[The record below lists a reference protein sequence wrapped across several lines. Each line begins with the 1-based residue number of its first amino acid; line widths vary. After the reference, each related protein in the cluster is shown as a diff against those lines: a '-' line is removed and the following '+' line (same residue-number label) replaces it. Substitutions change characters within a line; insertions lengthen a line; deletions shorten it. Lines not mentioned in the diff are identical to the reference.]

1 MRQAL
6 LNTFNSNVSEK
17 VSCVFSFQALEL
29 RTFVSTTMKMIWL
42 KYNDIRKY
50 DTSDTTEVSS

>member
-17 VSCVFSFQALEL
+17 VSRVISFQALGL

-50 DTSDTTEVSS
+50 DISDTTEVSS

>member
-17 VSCVFSFQALEL
+17 VSCVFSFQALGL

>member
-17 VSCVFSFQALEL
+17 VSCVFSFQALGL

-50 DTSDTTEVSS
+50 DISGTTEVSS